1 MGGEKK
7 WKLKHFIKWRK
18 GESFTADQRAQIINE
33 CVEDHVS
40 PVDLAKKYS
49 VTADTIRAWVRRAG
63 KTLPKWYRYQCAAPA
78 TKAGD
83 SQPLEVQKRG
93 GTPG

>member
-1 MGGEKK
+1 MC
-7 WKLKHFIKWRK
+7 LLTNQRFIRNQGNITKNL
-18 GESFTADQRAQIINE
+18 TTDQRAQIINE

-49 VTADTIRAWVRRAG
+49 VNADTIRAWIRKAG
-63 KTLPKWYRYQCAAPA
+63 KTLPKTYKKSIYP
-78 TKAGD
+78 T
-83 SQPLEVQKRG
+83 EVQNRG